1 MGEVVQLF
9 AIGTLKHN
17 STAGDGK
24 NTHELLK
31 SILYSQ
37 ISNQD
42 NSTLWLGAMFEGS
55 AYAYWWAPYQPYI
68 NHLRALDASTTM
80 SRRAMWT
87 YIQPDHRPPLPWPR
101 ISQVLRQLFLG
112 EGSRIKQLLQH
123 RHYATLVHEH
133 DRCASNLPTDQPTD
147 QP

>member
-1 MGEVVQLF
+1 MGEIVQLF

-24 NTHELLK
+24 NTHKLLQ

-55 AYAYWWAPYQPYI
+55 SYAYWWAMCPVARCGSTSNQTNQP
-68 NHLRALDASTTM
+68 L
-80 SRRAMWT
+80 
-87 YIQPDHRPPLPWPR
+87 
-101 ISQVLRQLFLG
+101 SQVLWQLFLG
-112 EGSRIKQLLQH
+112 EDFRNKQLL
-123 RHYATLVHEH
+123 
-133 DRCASNLPTDQPTD
+133 
-147 QP
+147 